1 MVERQLRGRGIRD
14 PRVLDAF
21 ERIPRH
27 VFVPEREQEIAYAD
41 SPLPIGSGQTISQPL
56 MVAEMLQEMEL
67 RGDERVLD
75 VGAGSGYQTA
85 LLTCLA
91 RDVVAIERLPELAE
105 RARKALLWI
114 GITNAEVVVGDGSV
128 GYAPRAP
135 YDAIVVGAAA
145 PEVPPALLEQLADGG
160 RLLIPVG
167 DRFGQVLLRIRRR
180 GARYAREQLTLCT
193 FVPLVGAQGWS
204 E

>member
-91 RDVVAIERLPELAE
+91 REVVAIERLPEL
-105 RARKALLWI
+105 
-114 GITNAEVVVGDGSV
+114 
-128 GYAPRAP
+128 
-135 YDAIVVGAAA
+135 
-145 PEVPPALLEQLADGG
+145 
-160 RLLIPVG
+160 
-167 DRFGQVLLRIRRR
+167 
-180 GARYAREQLTLCT
+180 
-193 FVPLVGAQGWS
+193 
-204 E
+204 